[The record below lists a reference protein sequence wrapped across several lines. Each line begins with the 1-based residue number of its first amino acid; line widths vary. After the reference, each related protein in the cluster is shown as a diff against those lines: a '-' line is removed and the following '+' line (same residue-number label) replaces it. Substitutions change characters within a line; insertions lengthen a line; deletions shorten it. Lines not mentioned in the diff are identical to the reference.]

1 MVVRWIRICRP
12 VQGTAVLSLLW
23 DDSTRCGAINPC
35 QSYWARTLET
45 TEHNHWACVPRM
57 KRLWTAL
64 KSSRLAV
71 IREGPNK
78 DPVQANKKKKEW
90 MNEFLK
96 IKQEKR
102 ILIQD

>member
-1 MVVRWIRICRP
+1 
-12 VQGTAVLSLLW
+12 
-23 DDSTRCGAINPC
+23 
-35 QSYWARTLET
+35 
-45 TEHNHWACVPRM
+45 M

-78 DPVQANKKKKEW
+78 DPAQANKKKKEW